1 MCLFQFAKV
10 ALCGACGIPMGFALA
25 GFYLP
30 FHWLISIEF
39 GIISTLAL
47 CFLSLGLS
55 SISDIHLQLPWL
67 FSLFV
72 AMFPVTWMTLPLH
85 LNHPRH
91 ATGGVDYMA
100 VARMLLLTCYSTVG
114 FALALLL
121 KVYNIACCPVKWMCW
136 RCNHY
141 DPKIPIVQPRLM

>member
-1 MCLFQFAKV
+1 
-10 ALCGACGIPMGFALA
+10 MGFALA

-30 FHWLISIEF
+30 FHWLISLEF
-39 GIISTLAL
+39 GIICTLAMCFMTLAL
-47 CFLSLGLS
+47 SPLT
-55 SISDIHLQLPWL
+55 DIHLQLPWL

-72 AMFPVTWMTLPLH
+72 ALFPVTWMTLPLY

-100 VARMLLLTCYSTVG
+100 IARMLLLSCYATIG

-121 KVYNIACCPVKWMCW
+121 KVVAVASCTVEMMQLY
-136 RCNHY
+136 
-141 DPKIPIVQPRLM
+141 